1 MSWSFFSGWD
11 IVLSLLTPLA
21 VALLILILEKRG
33 PLAPA
38 LQRTTGLVG
47 PYFTSIAILFGLFT
61 ALLMNDVW
69 RKDNA
74 AWQSVQA
81 EDDALRAILQ
91 LARANDIEAELAPQI
106 KAYVAA
112 ASRENPYSK
121 ATATARDDTDRA
133 YEALLRQAI
142 HVPDLDG
149 PTRTT
154 LLATFGE
161 LRRERDQRLFLAD
174 DETVGIKWVSILVLG
189 ALTQIAIMLVHIGNR
204 RAIRVSVGLFTV
216 AFTFCLVMVAVFD
229 TPFELLLSNEPGRT
243 LNQTIAD
250 L

>member
-1 MSWSFFSGWD
+1 MNWSFFSSGD

-47 PYFTSIAILFGLFT
+47 PYFTSVAILFGLFT

-121 ATATARDDTDRA
+121 AAATARDDTDRA

-142 HVPDLDG
+142 ARPAPPCWRHLANCAASVTRG
-149 PTRTT
+149 SSWPTT
-154 LLATFGE
+154 
-161 LRRERDQRLFLAD
+161 RRW
-174 DETVGIKWVSILVLG
+174 G
-189 ALTQIAIMLVHIGNR
+189 
-204 RAIRVSVGLFTV
+204 
-216 AFTFCLVMVAVFD
+216 
-229 TPFELLLSNEPGRT
+229 SNGCRSWCW
-243 LNQTIAD
+243 AR
-250 L
+250 

>member
-1 MSWSFFSGWD
+1 MDWFFVSGWQ

-21 VALLILILEKRG
+21 VALLIVILEKRG

-47 PYFTSIAILFGLFT
+47 PYFTSIAILFGLFA
-61 ALLMNDVW
+61 ALLMTDVW
-69 RKDNA
+69 RKESA

-81 EDDALRAILQ
+81 EDDALRAIVQ
-91 LARANDIEAELAPQI
+91 LARANDFEADLVPEI
-106 KAYVAA
+106 KAYIAA
-112 ASRENPYSK
+112 ASRENPYSR
-121 ATATARDDTDRA
+121 AAPTARDDTDRA

-142 HVPDLDG
+142 HVPGLDG
-149 PTRTT
+149 PTRTS

-161 LRRERDQRLFLAD
+161 LRRERDHRLFLAD
-174 DETVGIKWVSILVLG
+174 DETVSIKWVSILVLG
-189 ALTQIAIMLVHIGNR
+189 ALTQIAIMLVHVGNR

-229 TPFELLLSNEPGRT
+229 TPFELLLSNEPGQT
-243 LNQTIAD
+243 LNQTSAG